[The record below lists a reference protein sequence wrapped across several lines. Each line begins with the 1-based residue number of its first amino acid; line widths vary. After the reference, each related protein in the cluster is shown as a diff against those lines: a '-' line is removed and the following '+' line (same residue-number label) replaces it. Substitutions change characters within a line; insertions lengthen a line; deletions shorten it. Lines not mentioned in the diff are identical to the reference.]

1 MVFLTTIYIM
11 ASLFMTTQQKT
22 ISAELAH
29 FVSNFNLSSVP
40 APVQKKATQL
50 ILDGTGIA
58 YASSQYE
65 FSKIGLNAIRAFDE
79 PGNHVVLGTGE
90 KMAYRDAALANGLLI
105 HGLDFDDTH
114 VAGVV
119 HMTSAV
125 WPCVLAV
132 AEKTN
137 ANGADMLAAYIAG
150 MEVGA
155 RIGMV
160 AKGAFHQ
167 VGHHPTGIAGAFAC
181 SLVAGMLMKL
191 TEEQMVMAQ
200 GIALSMASGN
210 FEFLD
215 DGAWTKRYH
224 PGWAAVSGI
233 MAATFAQAGYIGP
246 SQPYE
251 GRFGLYKSHLTS
263 IESQCDYS
271 LATAGLNN
279 IWEVMNVGIKPYP
292 SCHFTH
298 AVIDAT
304 ILLSKQHGL
313 TADQIESITALVPE
327 EVVKTV
333 CEPLAKK
340 QSPTCAYDA
349 QFSAPYL
356 VALALVRH
364 EFSLKDLEPE
374 PLKDQVVLDLTKKV
388 NYQVDPESGFPT
400 YYSGEVR
407 ITLKDGRTFEQRE
420 FKNRGCFDRPL
431 SDEDIA
437 DKFFKNCAMSI
448 SKEKAEQ
455 IKTAIL
461 NMKEC
466 ANVEDL
472 TAVL

>member
-1 MVFLTTIYIM
+1 MNTRN
-11 ASLFMTTQQKT
+11 S
-22 ISAELAH
+22 ISTELAR
-29 FVSNFNLSSVP
+29 FTAQFELDKVPLDVQNYALS
-40 APVQKKATQL
+40 L

-65 FSKIGLNAIRAFDE
+65 FSKKGLEALRMFDE
-79 PGNHVVLGTGE
+79 PGEHIVLGTGE
-90 KMAYRDAALANGLLI
+90 RMPYRDAALANGLLI

-132 AEKTN
+132 AEKT
-137 ANGADMLAAYIAG
+137 GASGEEMLAAYIIG

-155 RIGMV
+155 RLGMV

-181 SLVAGMLMKL
+181 SLVAARLMKL
-191 TEEQMVMAQ
+191 DEEQMIMAQ

-210 FEFLD
+210 FEFLQ

-233 MAATFAQAGYIGP
+233 MAATFAKAGYIGP
-246 SQPYE
+246 KLPYE
-251 GRFGLYKSHLTS
+251 GRFGLYNSHL
-263 IESQCDYS
+263 IGLEPQCDYS
-271 LATAGLNN
+271 LATAGLNEV
-279 IWEVMNVGIKPYP
+279 WEVMNVGVKPYP

-304 ILLSKQHGL
+304 RMLSTEHSL
-313 TADQIESITALVPE
+313 TADQIESIVALMPE

-333 CEPLAKK
+333 CEPLENK
-340 QSPTCAYDA
+340 QSPTCAYEA

-356 VALALVRH
+356 VALALVRRD
-364 EFSLKDLEPE
+364 FTLKDLEPE
-374 PLKDQVVLDLTKKV
+374 PLADPVVLDLTKKV
-388 NYQVDPESGFPT
+388 TYENDPDSGFPT

-407 ITLKDGRTFEQRE
+407 ITLKDGRTFQQRE
-420 FKNRGCFDRPL
+420 FKNRGCSDIPL
-431 SDEDIA
+431 SLEEISE
-437 DKFFKNCAMSI
+437 KFMQNCAAAI
-448 SKEKAEQ
+448 SEEKALK
-455 IKTAIL
+455 IKAAL
-461 NMKEC
+461 L
-466 ANVEDL
+466 DL
-472 TAVL
+472 KSVKNAAELSALL

>member
-1 MVFLTTIYIM
+1 MPKHHSSSI
-11 ASLFMTTQQKT
+11 STQLARFVTQL
-22 ISAELAH
+22 ELK
-29 FVSNFNLSSVP
+29 NIP
-40 APVQKKATQL
+40 APVQEKALQL

-58 YASSQYE
+58 YASSNYE
-65 FSKIGLNAIRAFDE
+65 FSKTALQALRAFAE
-79 PGNHVVLGTGE
+79 PGSFHVLGTGE
-90 KMAYRDAALANGLLI
+90 KMPYRDAALANGLLI

-119 HMTSAV
+119 HMTSTV

-137 ANGADMLAAYIAG
+137 ASGEQMLEAYIAG

-181 SLVAGMLMKL
+181 SLVAGKLMGL
-191 TEEQMVMAQ
+191 SEQQLVMAQ

-210 FEFLD
+210 FEFLE

-233 MAATFAQAGYIGP
+233 MSATFAQAGYIGP
-246 SQPYE
+246 NLPYE
-251 GRFGLYKSHLTS
+251 GRFGLYKSHLN
-263 IESQCDYS
+263 ELDSQCDYS
-271 LATAGLNN
+271 LATSDLNKT
-279 IWEVMNVGIKPYP
+279 WEVMNVGIKPYP

-304 ILLSKQHGL
+304 IQLTKQYSL
-313 TADQIESITALVPE
+313 TAEQVESITTLVPE
-327 EVVKTV
+327 EVIKTV
-333 CEPLAKK
+333 CEPLATK

-356 VALALVRH
+356 IAIGLIRQ
-364 EFSLKDLEPE
+364 EFSLQDLEPE
-374 PLKDQVVLDLTKKV
+374 PLKDPIVLALAKKV
-388 NYQVDPESGFPT
+388 NYQADPDSGFPT

-407 ITLKDGRTFEQRE
+407 IKLKDGRILQQRE
-420 FKNRGCFDRPL
+420 FKNRGCADRPL
-431 SDEDIA
+431 SSNEINN
-437 DKFFKNCAMSI
+437 KFLKNCTMTI
-448 SKEKAEQ
+448 SLEKANQ
-455 IKTAIL
+455 IKDTIL
-461 NMKEC
+461 QMTTFKSVNELI
-466 ANVEDL
+466 NIL
-472 TAVL
+472 